1 MSQGSDNDHC
11 QFLNMGAEKVPV
23 LNMTC
28 MYCQAVTEPR
38 LRERGHRHLKIGRVL
53 RNFRTMCWNSTEQ
66 LIAVNPV
73 IHNIFVIQM
82 LLEGMMEAGAKN
94 WKMQKLRFKN

>member
-1 MSQGSDNDHC
+1 
-11 QFLNMGAEKVPV
+11 
-23 LNMTC
+23 
-28 MYCQAVTEPR
+28 
-38 LRERGHRHLKIGRVL
+38 
-53 RNFRTMCWNSTEQ
+53 MCWNSTEQ

-82 LLEGMMEAGAKN
+82 LLEGMMEAGVKN